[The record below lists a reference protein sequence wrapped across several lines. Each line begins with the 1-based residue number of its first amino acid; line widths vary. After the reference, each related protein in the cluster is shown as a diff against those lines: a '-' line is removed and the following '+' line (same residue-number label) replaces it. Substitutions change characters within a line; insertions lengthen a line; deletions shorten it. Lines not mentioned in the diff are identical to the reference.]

1 MFTKRLIIL
10 LCITSFC
17 VSAFWNVAVYAS
29 PSNRKNISSSKYE
42 EKKKIKVNI
51 NGKVKEVVVNFD
63 KDMAKE
69 MFDEIND
76 YRKQNGVEPLA
87 WNYGLSKG
95 AEIRAIEVSYKFDHK
110 RPNGKDWYT
119 ADEKNMFAENVGK
132 KFEDADGMVDSW
144 LSSPLHKANI
154 LSKDMKSAHIVVYN
168 SGGVN
173 YAVNSFS
180 MYEKYKK

>member
-10 LCITSFC
+10 LCITSLF
-17 VSAFWNVAVYAS
+17 VNTFWNDGVYAV
-29 PSNRKNISSSKYE
+29 PNN
-42 EKKKIKVNI
+42 KKKIDVAKVEDKKKVRIKVN
-51 NGKVKEVVVNFD
+51 GKIKEVVVTFD

-69 MFDEIND
+69 MFDDIND

-95 AEIRAIEVSYKFDHK
+95 AQLRAVEIAYKFDHK
-110 RPNGKDWYT
+110 RPNGKEWYT

-132 KFEDADGMVDSW
+132 KFKDADGMVDSW
-144 LSSPLHKANI
+144 LGSASHKANI
-154 LSKDMKSAHIVVYN
+154 LNKDMKSANIVVYN
-168 SGGVN
+168 CDGVN

-180 MYEKYKK
+180 IYEKYKK

>member
-1 MFTKRLIIL
+1 M
-10 LCITSFC
+10 
-17 VSAFWNVAVYAS
+17 
-29 PSNRKNISSSKYE
+29 
-42 EKKKIKVNI
+42 
-51 NGKVKEVVVNFD
+51 NFD

-132 KFEDADGMVDSW
+132 KFKDADGMVDSW
-144 LSSPLHKANI
+144 LGSPLHKANI

-168 SGGVN
+168 CDGVN

>member
-1 MFTKRLIIL
+1 MFKKRVIIL
-10 LCITSFC
+10 LCITSFF
-17 VSAFWNVAVYAS
+17 VNTFWNFAVYAS
-29 PSNRKNISSSKYE
+29 LTNNKNISSSKLE
-42 EKKKIKVNI
+42 AKKKIKVHV
-51 NGKVKEVVVNFD
+51 NGKVKEVVVHFD
-63 KDMAKE
+63 QDMAKE

-132 KFEDADGMVDSW
+132 KFKDADGMVDSW
-144 LSSPLHKANI
+144 LGSPSHKANI
-154 LSKDMKSAHIVVYN
+154 LNKDMKSAHVVVYN

>member
-10 LCITSFC
+10 LCIISFC

-29 PSNRKNISSSKYE
+29 PTNRKNISSSKYE

-110 RPNGKDWYT
+110 
-119 ADEKNMFAENVGK
+119 
-132 KFEDADGMVDSW
+132 
-144 LSSPLHKANI
+144 I
-154 LSKDMKSAHIVVYN
+154 
-168 SGGVN
+168 
-173 YAVNSFS
+173 
-180 MYEKYKK
+180 